1 MMGKITDVT
10 LADTANKFVAM
21 IPSAD
26 PDKQTFEEAAKRDP
40 IALGRAVV
48 QSIRA
53 SGQCRQNFEETIK
66 DGNAKHWFGTNL
78 EGEFIVVPFLQ
89 LLRDVKTRWDS
100 VYGMISRLRVMRPV
114 RLIIFLMAML

>member
-26 PDKQTFEEAAKRDP
+26 PDKQTFEEAAKQDP
-40 IALGRAVV
+40 IALGGAVV
-48 QSIRA
+48 WSIHA
-53 SGQCRQNFEETIK
+53 SGQRCQNFEETIK
-66 DGNAKHWFGTNL
+66 DGNVKHWFGTNL

-89 LLRDVKTRWDS
+89 LLQDVKTRWDS
-100 VYGMISRLRVMRPV
+100 VYSMMSCLCVM
-114 RLIIFLMAML
+114 